1 MCSFLSDLLR
11 WFGRGLLTR
20 LSSAT
25 AGLPVPD
32 RWRVTW
38 RPSWRLP
45 ALPGSCS
52 SSSSR
57 RSCGTWQRLRLGD
70 EALRALE
77 RELIDSPDKAPVIE
91 QTGGLRKLRFAPPG
105 SGRGRSGAY
114 RVCYAYF
121 PAYGTVALFVIFGK
135 NERSDLSPAEA
146 RATAKALKA
155 FEAELH
161 REFEQQ
167 T

>member
-1 MCSFLSDLLR
+1 MMGTSASRGWKSRCKVWYCVLGLGGKDWRFDQNLR
-11 WFGRGLLTR
+11 GP
-20 LSSAT
+20 A
-25 AGLPVPD
+25 
-32 RWRVTW
+32 
-38 RPSWRLP
+38 SWRLP

-57 RSCGTWQRLRLGD
+57 RSCGIGNGSYSGK
-70 EALRALE
+70 ALRALE

-146 RATAKALKA
+146 RATAKALQA

>member
-1 MCSFLSDLLR
+1 M
-11 WFGRGLLTR
+11 
-20 LSSAT
+20 A
-25 AGLPVPD
+25 A
-32 RWRVTW
+32 
-38 RPSWRLP
+38 
-45 ALPGSCS
+45 

-57 RSCGTWQRLRLGD
+57 LLQFVQFPTFLRDWQRLRLGD

-121 PAYGTVALFVIFGK
+121 PAYGTVAHFVIFGK

-155 FEAELH
+155 FKAELH

>member
-1 MCSFLSDLLR
+1 M
-11 WFGRGLLTR
+11 
-20 LSSAT
+20 
-25 AGLPVPD
+25 
-32 RWRVTW
+32 
-38 RPSWRLP
+38 
-45 ALPGSCS
+45 
-52 SSSSR
+52 
-57 RSCGTWQRLRLGD
+57 
-70 EALRALE
+70 LE

-91 QTGGLRKLRFAPPG
+91 QTGGLRKLRFAPG

-146 RATAKALKA
+146 RATAKALKV
-155 FEAELH
+155 FETELR
-161 REFEQQ
+161 REFDQR